1 MSQWLDRETFKTI
14 IDTTPLVS
22 IDLLVR
28 NAQGQILVG
37 KRVNRPAQGFWFVP
51 GGRILKNERLAEAFS
66 RLTEAE
72 LGLKLDIRNA
82 RYLGLYEHFYD
93 DSIFTDAEADVSI
106 NGVSTNDVSTHYVV
120 NGFELVLPESHVNL
134 PREQHNEYRWLSEK
148 NLKPAMR
155 CMCTVVGMLITRKV
169 LGQLIPMSEPKPRLT
184 VSGFEC

>member
-1 MSQWLDRETFKTI
+1 MRIYVHVGARPTGENFRYVMTQWLDQETFKTI

-28 NAQGQILVG
+28 NSQGQILVG

-72 LGLKLDIRNA
+72 LGVELDIKNA

-93 DSIFTDAEADVSI
+93 DSIFTDDHTVVSFQ
-106 NGVSTNDVSTHYVV
+106 VVSTHYVV
-120 NGFELVLPESHVNL
+120 NGFEVVLPESHVNL
-134 PREQHNEYRWLSEK
+134 PCEQHNEYRWLSEEEFK
-148 NLKPAMR
+148 TSDEVHVHSRWYVDPE
-155 CMCTVVGMLITRKV
+155 
-169 LGQLIPMSEPKPRLT
+169 LGFLL
-184 VSGFEC
+184 